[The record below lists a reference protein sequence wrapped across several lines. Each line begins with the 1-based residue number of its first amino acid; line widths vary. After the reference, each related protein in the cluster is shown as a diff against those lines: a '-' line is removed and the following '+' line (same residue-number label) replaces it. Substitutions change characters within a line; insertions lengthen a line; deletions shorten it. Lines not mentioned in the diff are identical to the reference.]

1 MYKCTKLIIIVFFII
16 VYINLSTLISL
27 DIIGKL
33 RTEQLDACLWTPHW
47 CAVPRWEDEHGRWR
61 QLFKL
66 RTWRAVGP
74 WIHNDS
80 PMENPWK
87 PSIYC
92 WDIEII
98 QYLLFIGG
106 DTLLQNVS
114 LRHLCWLENIY
125 LVCETTARTMR
136 EFMRIYTCC
145 MLMPQIEATNS
156 TIYNIDV
163 EILAMQF

>member
-1 MYKCTKLIIIVFFII
+1 MYKCTKIIIIVYFII

-27 DIIGKL
+27 DITGKL

-74 WIHNDS
+74 WIHHDS

-98 QYLLFIGG
+98 QYLLFIIRRWYASSK
-106 DTLLQNVS
+106 NVPS
-114 LRHLCWLENIY
+114 PSMFAGKY
-125 LVCETTARTMR
+125 LVCETTARTM
-136 EFMRIYTCC
+136 ENLWEY
-145 MLMPQIEATNS
+145 
-156 TIYNIDV
+156 
-163 EILAMQF
+163 ILVAC